1 MNCLTNS
8 ERLCDAFC
16 KSSSSLTLSPHS
28 ETCRLMKVTFENLGE
43 LQQDIGS
50 KSTFG
55 CQVRNLAFVVNSPLR
70 VEIM

>member
-1 MNCLTNS
+1 
-8 ERLCDAFC
+8 
-16 KSSSSLTLSPHS
+16 
-28 ETCRLMKVTFENLGE
+28 MKVTFENLGE